1 MNNIIERLKMVK
13 AMEFIARC
21 INNEE
26 IFWNYWAIEG
36 VADGDIEFGNLEV
49 NTEKVE
55 EDDAYFYTNDESFS
69 ELMKLFLDCMV
80 RARRDGGL
88 YCGEISSAPVEVKK
102 KENINNYWEAVT
114 AKYPDAVFDFWY
126 SAGELHFYKSL
137 EDKRNG
143 ADVCSCLKTDGVY
156 VFKEDF

>member
-36 VADGDIEFGNLEV
+36 VADGDIEFGDLSV
-49 NTEKVE
+49 DVEKIE
-55 EDDAYFYTNDESFS
+55 EDDAYYYTNEKSFP
-69 ELMKLFLDCMV
+69 ELMKLFLDCMA

-88 YCGEISSAPVEVKK
+88 YCGGVCSTPVEIKK
-102 KENINNYWEAVT
+102 RENVNAYWEAVT
-114 AKYPDAVFDFWY
+114 NKYPDAVFEFWY
-126 SAGELHFYKSL
+126 SSGELHFYKNPTS
-137 EDKRNG
+137 KANG
-143 ADVCSCLKTDGVY
+143 EDVCSCYKVDGMFT
-156 VFKEDF
+156 FKEDF